1 MYEYKDF
8 EGEQVCEFSYS
19 TEDLLERVKMETAYM
34 AITIKTQ
41 DGVPLVD
48 DYAVTQDEED
58 IITAYLKDVAR
69 ELANRDFAK
78 LCRKPY
84 EYDGNEFCFRA
95 GAVPEAEGREQPVDD
110 DVVNFL
116 MAGAVL
122 KWCELKQLANQIQIY
137 AKRKQESMQSLHK
150 SLFEFR
156 L

>member
-1 MYEYKDF
+1 MFEYKDID
-8 EGEQVCEFSYS
+8 GVNVCEWAYD
-19 TEDLLERVKMETAYM
+19 TQDLLERVKMETAYM

-41 DGVPLVD
+41 EGVPLVD

-58 IITAYLKDVAR
+58 IITNYLKDVAR
-69 ELANRDFAK
+69 ELANREFAK

-84 EYDGNEFCFRA
+84 EQNGSLFIFRA
-95 GAVPEAEGREQPVDD
+95 EAVPEAKDREQPVDD
-110 DVVNFL
+110 DVVNYL

-122 KWCELKQLANQIQIY
+122 KWVELKQLANQIQIY
-137 AKRKQESMQSLHK
+137 SKRKIEALGSLHK